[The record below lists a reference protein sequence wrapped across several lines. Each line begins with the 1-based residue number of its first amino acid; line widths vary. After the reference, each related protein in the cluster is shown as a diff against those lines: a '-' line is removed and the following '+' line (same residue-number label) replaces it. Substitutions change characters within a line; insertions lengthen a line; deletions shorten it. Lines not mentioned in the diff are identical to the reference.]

1 MTGAGDS
8 AAAVLLT
15 SVLQRNSYV
24 RLVMRALRFLTRRL
38 QRWRPLGASVE
49 SSAATSP
56 LPTGDDD
63 QGEHSVTPVGY
74 RRSGDEIEIAANMP
88 GAKNW
93 WPNFVGRAHC

>member
-1 MTGAGDS
+1 MSGAGDS

-49 SSAATSP
+49 TRP
-56 LPTGDDD
+56 QRRHYLPGT
-63 QGEHSVTPVGY
+63 TI
-74 RRSGDEIEIAANMP
+74 RANIPYP
-88 GAKNW
+88 GGVPAQ
-93 WPNFVGRAHC
+93 R